1 MKKSKNYVYVPQVDK
16 IYNSIADAAKDLKV
30 DAANISKAL
39 KGKRK
44 GAGDYTF
51 IPATGK
57 GGGKKRKSTLE
68 KIAASLLP
76 DDPVERKREQL
87 KGLISAS
94 NKQIRRLKKE
104 GLDKFSAAAKN
115 ILAYGDDLGTTKAG
129 YLAKSGKRFQNLSE
143 AQIDKFIE
151 AITSK
156 QKQRSY
162 TVEGATAEAERL
174 ANNFGTTA
182 QRIIDLSDA
191 LPLFFNVLKNVAR
204 DETSD
209 DVIDEIDAFDD
220 PDATAEDFFEQLLN
234 ISNDHAV
241 ISAIA
246 ETLGGDDTFLLEK
259 YAPIREDL
267 QALSEAAAADPRKYK
282 NTINEVRNYIQ
293 NSIYYDDVSDVN
305 DMISDTIQTALGG

>member
-16 IYNSIADAAKDLKV
+16 IYNSISEAAKDLKV

-76 DDPVERKREQL
+76 NDPVERKREQL
-87 KGLISAS
+87 RGLISAS

-104 GLDKFSAAAKN
+104 GLDKFSTAAKN

-234 ISNDHAV
+234 ISNDRAV

-282 NTINEVRNYIQ
+282 NTINEIRNYIQ

>member
-191 LPLFFNVLKNVAR
+191 LPLFFNVLKNIAK

>member
-30 DAANISKAL
+30 DAANISKVL

-87 KGLISAS
+87 RGLISAS

-104 GLDKFSAAAKN
+104 GLDKFSTAAKN

-129 YLAKSGKRFQNLSE
+129 YLAKSGKRFKNLSE

-234 ISNDHAV
+234 ISNDRAV

-282 NTINEVRNYIQ
+282 NTINEIRNYIQ

-305 DMISDTIQTALGG
+305 DMISDTIQMALGG